1 MVAVILCGGIGSRLW
16 PISRELLPKQFLT
29 LFAGKSLFQK
39 TLARNVR
46 LADSLLIVTHND
58 HYFMAYNQLQ
68 EELGADSQCAFLLES
83 EQKNT
88 ALALALAAMS
98 VQPDDIVL
106 AVPSDHL
113 ITNENAYKQAVSE
126 AVQQAQADSIVLFG
140 IKPAYP
146 ETGFGYI
153 HAHGQEILSF
163 VEKPS
168 LEIAQQ
174 FCAMP
179 NYFWNSG
186 MFCFKARHF
195 LSELR
200 HYAPDVFEAAR
211 VAFAH
216 KSTQQAP
223 LQFLIPPAS
232 CAAQSIDEALMQK
245 AQNLKVIEANI
256 GWSDMGSFEALS
268 NVLPRDSHGNT
279 QTTAATIDSK
289 ACPPIL
295 QDSHN
300 NLLITTNRQI
310 ALIDVEDLMIID
322 TADALLIAKKGSGQ
336 KVKNIVT
343 ELGKRKTSLHS
354 MHVRV
359 YRPWGH
365 YAVLEEGDTYKI
377 KRIEVLPNR
386 RLSLQKHFHR
396 SEHWIVVS
404 GTAVVQ
410 QMEQEITLRANESA
424 YIQMGN
430 VHRLSNPC
438 KIPLVLIE
446 VQIGD
451 YLGEDDI
458 VRLDDD
464 YGREG
469 LDKNNEN
476 GEKT

>member
-1 MVAVILCGGIGSRLW
+1 MTAVVLCGGIGSRLW

-29 LFAGKSLFQK
+29 LFEGKSLFQK
-39 TLARNVR
+39 TLKRNAP
-46 LADSLLIVTHND
+46 LSDSVLIVTHSN
-58 HYFMAYNQLQ
+58 HYFMAYNQLLQ
-68 EELGADSQCAFLLES
+68 ELGEGAHSAFLLES

-88 ALALALAAMS
+88 ALALAFAAMS
-98 VQPDDIVL
+98 VQPDEIIL

-113 ITNENAYKQAVSE
+113 ITNEEAYQSAVQQ
-126 AVQQAQADSIVLFG
+126 AVQQAQSDFIVLFG
-140 IKPAYP
+140 VKPTYP

-153 HAHGQEILSF
+153 HAKGQEILSF

-168 LEIAQQ
+168 LEIAQK

-195 LSELR
+195 LSELQT
-200 HYAPDVFEAAR
+200 YARDVFDAATA
-211 VAFAH
+211 AFAN
-216 KSTQQAP
+216 KSTEESP
-223 LQFLIPPAS
+223 LRLFLPAAD
-232 CAAQSIDEALMQK
+232 CGAQSIDEALMQK
-245 AQNLKVIEANI
+245 ANNLRVIPADI
-256 GWSDMGSFEALS
+256 GWSDMGSFEALGSVLSRDDS
-268 NVLPRDSHGNT
+268 NNA
-279 QTTAATIDSK
+279 QTTISIDVAK
-289 ACPPIL
+289 HCPPIL
-295 QDSHN
+295 LDSNN

-310 ALIDVEDLMIID
+310 ALVDVDDLMIVD

-336 KVKNIVT
+336 KVKNILKILS
-343 ELGKRKTSLHS
+343 ERKTNLHS
-354 MHVRV
+354 THVRV

-365 YAVLEEGDTYKI
+365 YVMLEEGDTYNI

-410 QMEQEITLRANESA
+410 QLDQEITLRANESA
-424 YIQMGN
+424 YIPIGN
-430 VHRLSNPC
+430 LHRLSNPG

-458 VRLDDD
+458 VRFDDD
-464 YGREG
+464 YGR
-469 LDKNNEN
+469 K
-476 GEKT
+476 